1 MILIPK
7 PKGLKDLGLKS
18 LIQWICWEWV
28 RKLGSNEL
36 DNNYS
41 WPRWQESK
49 DKLVLSKENHP
60 WHNPRRSI
68 LVYIFFEFDYKSSF
82 CSYSFFLSIL
92 QSFSLRVF
100 PFFYTIFFFYLHPL
114 RVDQAT
120 GVDPYPINTFLKSL
134 KVVVGL
140 KIIVQ
145 VSLPH

>member
-1 MILIPK
+1 MILILE
-7 PKGLKDLGLKS
+7 PKGLKDFGLKS

-36 DNNYS
+36 DDNYG

-49 DKLVLSKENHP
+49 DKLVLSKKI
-60 WHNPRRSI
+60 I
-68 LVYIFFEFDYKSSF
+68 LGTIQGDQFLYISFEFDYKSSF

-100 PFFYTIFFFYLHPL
+100 FLFYTIFFFHLHPL
-114 RVDQAT
+114 RVDQVT
-120 GVDPYPINTFLKSL
+120 GVDPYPISTFLKSL